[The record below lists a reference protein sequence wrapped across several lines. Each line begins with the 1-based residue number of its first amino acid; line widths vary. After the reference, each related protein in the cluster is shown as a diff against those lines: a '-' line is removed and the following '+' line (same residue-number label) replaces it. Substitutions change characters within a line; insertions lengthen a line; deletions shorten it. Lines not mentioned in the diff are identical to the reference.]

1 LDRRGTVPELKATWT
16 ATSWPN
22 DFQAL
27 CRLLLHQQCWCWGQ
41 DVRRREGN
49 LLLTHGFERV
59 RPPVGA
65 QGSSRYQLRTSSR
78 SAITL
83 WGFGFY
89 YSRCG
94 RGGIYLNRYDCA
106 LRYCHHSGFLDGVW
120 TPAALPMMCQAPCV
134 DIHYS
139 YSNLA
144 YLAGKA
150 ACWISSYEEWVLGR
164 FGLAYRRNTLRDWH
178 EPSVLPE
185 IVPEEWR
192 RLGWFVRVRARCASI
207 SLAGDVIKT
216 QRAR

>member
-1 LDRRGTVPELKATWT
+1 LERRGSVSEPKATWT

-41 DVRRREGN
+41 DVRQREGN
-49 LLLTHGFERV
+49 LLLAHGFERV
-59 RPPVGA
+59 RPPLGTE
-65 QGSSRYQLRTSSR
+65 GGSRYQLRISSR
-78 SAITL
+78 STITL
-83 WGFGFY
+83 WGFGLY

-94 RGGIYLNRYDCA
+94 RGGIYLNRYDGL
-106 LRYCHHSGFLDGVW
+106 LRYCHHAGFLDGVW
-120 TPAALPMMCQAPCV
+120 SPAALPLMRPAPLG
-134 DIHYS
+134 DIQD
-139 YSNLA
+139 SNLT

-164 FGLAYRRNTLRDWH
+164 FGLAYRRDTLRDWH

-192 RLGWFVRVRARCASI
+192 RCGGLVRIPARKGASCAGI
-207 SLAGDVIKT
+207 FE
-216 QRAR
+216 R